1 MTCERFVNVIAG
13 FVIDVDDEDVV
24 NIYGDQYTEI
34 IMVVDTWVGVETFE
48 AVAEDIIVEK

>member
-1 MTCERFVNVIAG
+1 VIAG
-13 FVIDVDDEDVV
+13 FVIDAEDEDVV
-24 NIYGDQYTEI
+24 NIYGNEYAEI